1 MYIHVEMLHGHL
13 DVLDGGSGERS
24 GLQAHISEETDNEND
39 ILKEQPVTQEENK
52 GRAVTRK
59 PSPDL

>member
-24 GLQAHISEETDNEND
+24 GLQAHISEETGNEND
-39 ILKEQPVTQEENK
+39 ILKEQPVTQ
-52 GRAVTRK
+52 
-59 PSPDL
+59 